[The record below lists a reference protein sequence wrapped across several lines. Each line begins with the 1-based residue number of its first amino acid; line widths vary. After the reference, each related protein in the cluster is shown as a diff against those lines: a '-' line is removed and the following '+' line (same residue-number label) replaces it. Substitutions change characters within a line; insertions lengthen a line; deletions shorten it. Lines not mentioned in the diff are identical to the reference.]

1 MINRRASSEIKDSLS
16 FFSVVSIIGPRQ
28 VGKTTL
34 AKQIMSES
42 AKPTLY
48 LDLELQSDLFKL
60 NDAELFL
67 SQHSE
72 KLVVIDEVQNKKELY
87 PLLRAL
93 VDRTR
98 EPGQF
103 LLLGSASPELI
114 RHSAESLAGRIAY
127 HQLHPF
133 DLTEIPEAISQNDL
147 WVKGGFP
154 SVLFAKNDD
163 LARRWMENFISA
175 YLNRD
180 LLQLGLNASPK
191 IIRNLW
197 TMMAHLNGQLFN
209 ATTLGNSLG
218 ISTPTVKRYVDFLEE
233 AFLLKSLHPFSWNM
247 PKRLVKTPKIYLT
260 DTGILHHLSG
270 VTDLINL
277 SGNPLVGNS
286 WESFVVNQLLAL
298 KKNPVDLYFYR
309 THQGTEVDLVFTKGL
324 NVVATAEI
332 KYSNSPQLTKGNFQ
346 AFDDLNA
353 PMNYVI
359 TPSSDDYLFKERIR
373 ICSLKAFITNYL
385 TELSG
390 YWL

>member
-1 MINRRASSEIKDSLS
+1 MINRRILTDVKDSLS
-16 FFSVVSIIGPRQ
+16 FFPVVSIIGPRQ

-34 AKQIMSES
+34 AKQIISDS

-60 NDAELFL
+60 NEAELFL
-67 SQHSE
+67 SQLSDQ
-72 KLVVIDEVQNKKELY
+72 LIVIDEVQNKKEMY

-93 VDRTR
+93 VDKTR

-114 RHSAESLAGRIAY
+114 RHSSESLAGRIAY
-127 HQLHPF
+127 HQLQPF
-133 DLTEIPEAISQNDL
+133 DILEVPESISQNDL
-147 WVKGGFP
+147 WIKGGFP
-154 SVLFAKNDD
+154 KVLFAKNND
-163 LARRWMENFISA
+163 LGYRWMENFIST

-218 ISTPTVKRYVDFLEE
+218 VSTPTVKRYVDFLEE
-233 AFLLKSLHPFSWNM
+233 AFLLKSLHPFSWNIS
-247 PKRLVKTPKIYLT
+247 KRLVKTPKVYLT
-260 DTGILHHLSG
+260 DTGILHHLVG
-270 VTDLINL
+270 IADLIGL
-277 SGNPLVGNS
+277 SGNPIVGSS
-286 WESFVVNQLLAL
+286 WESFVINQILAL
-298 KKNPVDLYFYR
+298 KRNQFDLYFYR
-309 THQGTEVDLVFTKGL
+309 THNGAEVDLVITKGL
-324 NVVATAEI
+324 TVVATAEI
-332 KYSNSPQLTKGNFQ
+332 KYSNSPQLSKGNFQ

-373 ICSLKAFITNYL
+373 ICSLKAFIFNYL
-385 TELSG
+385 TQF
-390 YWL
+390 

>member
-1 MINRRASSEIKDSLS
+1 MINRRVCSEIKDSLS

-60 NDAELFL
+60 DDAELFL
-67 SQHSE
+67 
-72 KLVVIDEVQNKKELY
+72 
-87 PLLRAL
+87 
-93 VDRTR
+93 T
-98 EPGQF
+98 
-103 LLLGSASPELI
+103 
-114 RHSAESLAGRIAY
+114 
-127 HQLHPF
+127 
-133 DLTEIPEAISQNDL
+133 QNDL

-163 LARRWMENFISA
+163 LARRWMENFIST

-191 IIRNLW
+191 TIRNLW

-218 ISTPTVKRYVDFLEE
+218 LSSPTVKRYVDFLEE

-247 PKRLVKTPKIYLT
+247 PKRLVKTPKVYLT

-270 VTDLINL
+270 ITDLNNL
-277 SGNPLVGNS
+277 SGNPLIGNS
-286 WESFVVNQLLAL
+286 WESFVVNQIMVL
-298 KKNPVDLYFYR
+298 KKNPIDLYFYR
-309 THQGTEVDLVFTKGL
+309 THQGTEVDLVFTRGL
-324 NVVATAEI
+324 QVVATAEI

-346 AFDDLNA
+346 AFEDLNA

-373 ICSLKAFITNYL
+373 ICSLKAFVTNYL
-385 TELSG
+385 KSL
-390 YWL
+390 

>member
-1 MINRRASSEIKDSLS
+1 MITRRIFTEIKDSLS
-16 FFSVVSIIGPRQ
+16 FFPIVAIIGPRQ

-42 AKPTLY
+42 TNPNLY

-67 SQHSE
+67 SQHNE
-72 KLVVIDEVQNKKELY
+72 KLIVIDEIQNKKELY

-114 RHSAESLAGRIAY
+114 RHSSESLAGRIAY

-133 DLTEIPEAISQNDL
+133 DIIEISEPISQNDL
-147 WVKGGFP
+147 WMKGGFP
-154 SVLFAKNDD
+154 DVLLSTNND
-163 LARRWMENFISA
+163 LARRWMDNFINT

-197 TMMAHLNGQLFN
+197 SMMAHLNGQLFN

-218 ISTPTVKRYVDFLEE
+218 VSTPTVKRYVDFLEE
-233 AFLLKSLHPFSWNM
+233 AFLLKSLHPFSWNI
-247 PKRLVKTPKIYLT
+247 PKRLVKTPKVYLT
-260 DTGILHHLSG
+260 DTGILHHLMG
-270 VTDLINL
+270 VTDLENL
-277 SGNPLVGNS
+277 SGNPIIGSS
-286 WESFVVNQLLAL
+286 WESFVINQILSL
-298 KKNPVDLYFYR
+298 KRNQIDLYFYR
-309 THQGTEVDLVFTKGL
+309 THHGAEVDLVFTKGL
-324 NVVATAEI
+324 TVVATAEI
-332 KYSNSPQLTKGNFQ
+332 KYSNSPQLSRGNFQ
-346 AFDDLNA
+346 AFDDLAA
-353 PMNYVI
+353 PVNYVI
-359 TPSSDDYLFKERIR
+359 TPSSDDYIFKERVR
-373 ICSLKAFITNYL
+373 VCSLKAFISSYL
-385 TELSG
+385 PVL
-390 YWL
+390 

>member
-1 MINRRASSEIKDSLS
+1 MINRRVCSEIKHSLS
-16 FFSVVSIIGPRQ
+16 FFPVVSIIGPRQ

-34 AKQIMSES
+34 AKQIMAES

-72 KLVVIDEVQNKKELY
+72 KLIVIDEVQNKKELY

-98 EPGQF
+98 EPGQY

-114 RHSAESLAGRIAY
+114 RHSSESLAGRVAY

-154 SVLFAKNDD
+154 SVLFAQNDD
-163 LARRWMENFISA
+163 LARRWMENFIST

-247 PKRLVKTPKIYLT
+247 PKRLVKTPKVYLT

-270 VTDLINL
+270 ITDLNNL
-277 SGNPLVGNS
+277 SGNPLIGNS
-286 WESFVVNQLLAL
+286 WESFVVNQLMAL
-298 KKNPVDLYFYR
+298 KKSQVDLYFYR

-324 NVVATAEI
+324 TVVATAEI

-385 TELSG
+385 PVI
-390 YWL
+390 

>member
-1 MINRRASSEIKDSLS
+1 MITRRISSEIKDSLS
-16 FFSVVSIIGPRQ
+16 FFPVVSIIGPRQ

-34 AKQIMSES
+34 TKQIMTES

-67 SQHSE
+67 SQHTE

-87 PLLRAL
+87 PLIRGL
-93 VDRTR
+93 VDQQRVPAR
-98 EPGQF
+98 F

-114 RHSAESLAGRIAY
+114 RHSSESLAGRIAY

-163 LARRWMENFISA
+163 LARRWMENFIST

-247 PKRLVKTPKIYLT
+247 PKRLVKTPKVYLT

-270 VTDLINL
+270 VTDFNNL
-277 SGNPLVGNS
+277 SGNPLIGNS
-286 WESFVVNQLLAL
+286 WESFVVNQILAL
-298 KKNPVDLYFYR
+298 KKNPIDLYFYR

-324 NVVATAEI
+324 TVVATAEI

-385 TELSG
+385 SVL
-390 YWL
+390 